1 MMEFGPSR
9 FLREMPREMVDLYG
23 EISTMHRQHQV
34 DNPFPPG
41 TSVYHDDYGSGVVS
55 KSWHTGDELVV
66 QVQFE
71 SGRVAKFLPKYVALE
86 KVEHDT

>member
-1 MMEFGPSR
+1 M
-9 FLREMPREMVDLYG
+9 
-23 EISTMHRQHQV
+23 
-34 DNPFPPG
+34 
-41 TSVYHDDYGSGVVS
+41 YHDDYGSGVVS

-71 SGRVAKFLPKYVALE
+71 TGRVAKFLPKYVALE